1 MNIPDSVC
9 CTCRPKKKVISPIA
23 LISNLSCIMRSKS
36 LHKTSLVE
44 PKIISST
51 YTCTRRRSPSCS
63 LMKRVQSISPLR
75 KPFSSR

>member
-1 MNIPDSVC
+1 M
-9 CTCRPKKKVISPIA
+9 
-23 LISNLSCIMRSKS
+23 MRSKF

-51 YTCTRRRSPSCS
+51 YSCTRRRSPSCS
-63 LMKRVQSISPLR
+63 LMKRVQSIRPRR